1 MVIKIH
7 NPFDNHPEGLF
18 AIITKEFAV
27 AHDWMAGPPMTKRD
41 RVNRNLDENHRFEYI
56 GPMGMGY

>member
-18 AIITKEFAV
+18 ARITKEMV
-27 AHDWMAGPPMTKRD
+27 MAHDWLAGTPMTERE
-41 RVNRNLDENHRFEYI
+41 RASREI
-56 GPMGMGY
+56 GESARWQLPLL